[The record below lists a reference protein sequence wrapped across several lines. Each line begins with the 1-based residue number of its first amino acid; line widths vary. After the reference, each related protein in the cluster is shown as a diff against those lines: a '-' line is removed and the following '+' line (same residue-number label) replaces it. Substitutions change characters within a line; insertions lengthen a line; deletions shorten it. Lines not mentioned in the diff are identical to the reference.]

1 MAKYIFKRIILMVP
15 VILCVAILVFTMMYF
30 AKGDPATLIAGNTA
44 TQERVAEVREQ
55 LGLND
60 SYLVRLGRF
69 LGQLVQGNL
78 GTSYVLGT
86 DVLHDLS
93 IKLPHTLRIAFFSI
107 ICSSL
112 IGIPIGIRSAVKANT
127 LEDRFSMFITM
138 LGVSMPNFW
147 LGILLVML
155 FSLKLGILPSNG
167 IGGWKYYVLPI
178 VSTAIS
184 GLAGTA
190 RLARSSMLEVIRADY
205 ITTARAK
212 GVSEH
217 GVIYKH
223 ALGNALIPIVT
234 AIGGNFAGAMGGTV
248 VIETVYSIPGIGTYL
263 INGISNRD
271 YTVVQGSILMIAVIF
286 SLVMLAVDVAYAF
299 IDPRIKAQYESQNK
313 KRAKKEDKAV

>member
-1 MAKYIFKRIILMVP
+1 MVKYVIKRIILMIP
-15 VILCVAILVFTMMYF
+15 VLFCVAVLVFTMMYF

-44 TQERVAEVREQ
+44 TQERVEEVREQ

-60 SYLVRLGRF
+60 PYLVRLGRF
-69 LGQLVQGNL
+69 LSQLVRGDLGN
-78 GTSYVLGT
+78 SYVLGT
-86 DVLHDLS
+86 SVFSDLKT
-93 IKLPHTLRIAFFSI
+93 KLPHTLRIAFFSI
-107 ICSSL
+107 LCSTL

-127 LEDRFSMFITM
+127 WEDRLSMFLTM

-147 LGILLVML
+147 LGIMLVIL
-155 FSLKLGILPSNG
+155 FSLKLGLLPSNG
-167 IGGWKYYVLPI
+167 IGGWKYYVLP
-178 VSTAIS
+178 VASTAIS

-212 GVSEH
+212 GVSER

-271 YTVVQGSILMIAVIF
+271 YTVVQGSILTIAVIF
-286 SLVMLAVDVAYAF
+286 SLVMLAVDMAYAF
-299 IDPRIKAQYESQNK
+299 IDPRIKAQYEGQSK
-313 KRAKKEDKAV
+313 KKKEAGV